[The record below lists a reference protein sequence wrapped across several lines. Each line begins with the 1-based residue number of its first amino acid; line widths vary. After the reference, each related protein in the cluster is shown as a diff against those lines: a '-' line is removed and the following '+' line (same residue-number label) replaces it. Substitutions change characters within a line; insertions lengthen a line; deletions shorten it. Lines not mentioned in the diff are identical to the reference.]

1 MAPVAARRV
10 AKAVETAPAFGPYVD
25 RLQQQLETRRFP
37 SKGERTRFRLKLAAI
52 QALARSGFT
61 DLKVSDICE
70 AADVALGT
78 FYVYYADKAE
88 IACAVL
94 LEFGD
99 ALNAHAKAVARG
111 SSDYE
116 AILRTNRH
124 FVAAYQVNAPL
135 VRCLVQVEDQV
146 PSFRDAWREQRLHW
160 IETIAASIARRS
172 GHPETPKELSVQ
184 VAYALEGMVFQYLY
198 EVFVRQDP
206 LLSRFAG
213 PPEQIADL
221 LSVLW
226 YRAIY
231 REDPP
236 REEVRYASRLLAL
249 RRDRT

>member
-1 MAPVAARRV
+1 MPSSAALRSAKPAESAP
-10 AKAVETAPAFGPYVD
+10 PFGRYVD
-25 RLQQQLETRRFP
+25 QLQRQLEAQRFP

-52 QALARSGFT
+52 QALAKFGFT
-61 DLKVSDICE
+61 DLKVSDICA

-78 FYVYYADKAE
+78 FYVYYADKAA

-94 LEFGD
+94 LEFGE
-99 ALNAHAKAVARG
+99 ALHAHAKRVARG

-116 AILRTNRH
+116 AILLTNQH
-124 FVAAYQVNAPL
+124 FVAAYQLNAPL
-135 VRCLVQVEDQV
+135 VRCLVQLEDQV
-146 PSFRDAWREQRLHW
+146 PSFRDAWRQQRLHW

-172 GHPETPKELSVQ
+172 GHPDTPKELSVQ

-213 PPEQIADL
+213 TPEQIADL

-236 REEVRYASRLLAL
+236 RTQVLYAKQLLAL
-249 RRDRT
+249 HRDRT

>member
-1 MAPVAARRV
+1 MAPVAARRT
-10 AKAVETAPAFGPYVD
+10 AKAVAAAPAFGAYVE
-25 RLQQQLETRRFP
+25 RLQRQLETLRFA
-37 SKGERTRFRLKLAAI
+37 SKGERTRFRLKIAAV

-61 DLKVSDICE
+61 DLKVSDVCQ

-78 FYVYYADKAE
+78 FYVYYAGKAE

-94 LEFGD
+94 LEFSD

-111 SSDYE
+111 SGDYE
-116 AILRTNRH
+116 AILRTNQH

-135 VRCLVQVEDQV
+135 VRCLVQLEDQV
-146 PSFRDAWREQRLHW
+146 PSFRDAWRQQRLQW
-160 IETIAASIARRS
+160 IQTIAASIARRS

-213 PPEQIADL
+213 SPEQIADL

-236 REEVRYASRLLAL
+236 RDEVRHAQSLLAL
-249 RRDRT
+249 HRDRG

>member
-1 MAPVAARRV
+1 MAVAARR
-10 AKAVETAPAFGPYVD
+10 APKAVETTPTFGRYAD
-25 RLQQQLETRRFP
+25 RLRQELETRRFP
-37 SKGERTRFRLKLAAI
+37 SKGERTRFRLKLAAV
-52 QALARSGFT
+52 QSLERSGFT
-61 DLKVSDICE
+61 DLKVSDVCE

-78 FYVYYADKAE
+78 FYVYYADKAQ

-94 LEFGD
+94 LDFGD
-99 ALNAHAKAVARG
+99 ALNGHAKAVARG

-116 AILRTNRH
+116 AILRTNQH
-124 FVAAYQVNAPL
+124 FVAAYQLNAPL
-135 VRCLVQVEDQV
+135 VRSVMQIEDAV

-213 PPEQIADL
+213 SPDQIADL

-236 REEVRYASRLLAL
+236 REEVRHARHLLAL
-249 RRDRT
+249 RRT